1 MNQHN
6 APLLIPRSILDA
18 MIDHCRREAPREC
31 CGLLGGVPPAVSSID
46 PLRNTEVEAGETRYN
61 ADPADLVAAVRRLR
75 DRNAEIL
82 AIYHSHPRW
91 APIPS
96 RADLDLN
103 YYGAVPR
110 IIVSLLDDKPQVRA
124 WRLDPD
130 SYEELPWQ
138 VAADSDVEPGRPAD

>member
-1 MNQHN
+1 VSRPD
-6 APLLIPRSILDA
+6 APLLIPPAILDA

-31 CGLLGGVPPAVSSID
+31 CGLLGGVAPAVSSID
-46 PLRNTEVEAGETRYN
+46 PLRNTEAEAGETRYN